1 MPVKGWQEVRV
12 KTPTVLQMEAT
23 ECGAAALAIIMAYY
37 GRILPLEELRLEC
50 GVTRDGSK
58 ASNVVKAARK
68 YGFVAKGFRKE
79 PGTLK
84 ELPLPMIIFWNFNH
98 FVVLEGIKKGK
109 VYLND
114 PAAGPRTV
122 TEEEFDQAFTGVVL
136 TFEPTPEFRRG
147 GVKPNLVR
155 ALKSRLSGSKTAL
168 AYVVLAGLFLVI
180 PGLVIPTFSKIFIDQ
195 ILVGQSSEWI
205 KPLLLGMGLT
215 ALLRAGLTWFQESY
229 LLRLETKLAL
239 SASAQFFQH
248 VFRLPVE
255 FFAQRFCGEI
265 GSRIRI
271 CDEVAHLLSE
281 DLAVNAL
288 NVVMILFYA
297 LLMFQYDVALT
308 VASVSIA
315 LFNLLALR
323 LVSRKRIDLNQ
334 RLLQEEGK
342 LLGTTLSGLQ
352 MIETLKAAGGESD
365 FFAQWAGY
373 QAKMITT
380 QQKMGISNQLLSAIP
395 PMLMAANNIA
405 ILALGGLR
413 VMDGSLSIGMLVAFQ
428 SLMMSFLQPVN
439 MMVSLGGRLQEMDG
453 DMKRLDDVL
462 NYPQDTRFSK
472 VGTAAAED
480 PLEANGPTKL
490 SGQLDLV
497 NLTFGYSKL
506 EPPLIEDFNLSLKPG
521 TRVALVGGS
530 GSGKS
535 TVAKLAAGLFEPWSG
550 EILLDGRP
558 SREFPRS
565 VLTNSVGVVDQ
576 DIFLFGGTM
585 RENLT
590 LWDETLSEARI
601 VQAAKEASI
610 HDDIAARSGGYDVT
624 IAEGGSNFSGGQRQR
639 MEIARTLAGNPSLLI
654 LDEATSALDP
664 RTEKVID
671 DNIRRRGCT
680 CLIIAHRLSTIRD
693 CDEII
698 VLEAGKVVQRG
709 SHDEMIKTDGPYLT
723 LIKAE

>member
-1 MPVKGWQEVRV
+1 VKGWKDVRV

-23 ECGAAALAIIMAYY
+23 ECGAAALATIMSFY
-37 GRILPLEELRLEC
+37 GRIVPLEELRSEC

-58 ASNVVKAARK
+58 ASNIVKAARK

-79 PGTLK
+79 PRGLK
-84 ELPLPMIIFWNFNH
+84 DLPLPMIVFWNFNH
-98 FVVLEGIKKGK
+98 FVVLEGIRKGK
-109 VYLND
+109 AYLND
-114 PAAGPRTV
+114 PAMGPRV
-122 TEEEFDQAFTGVVL
+122 ITEEEFDQGFTGVVL
-136 TFEPTPEFRRG
+136 TFEPAPEFRKG
-147 GVKPNLVR
+147 GVKRSLLG
-155 ALKSRLSGSKTAL
+155 ALKNRLSGSKSAL
-168 AYVVLAGLFLVI
+168 VYVILAGLFLVI
-180 PGLVIPTFSKIFIDQ
+180 PGLVIPAFSKIFIDH
-195 ILVGQSSEWI
+195 ILLGQSSEWL

-215 ALLRAGLTWFQESY
+215 ALLRAVLTWFQQSY

-239 SASAQFFQH
+239 SASAQFFHH
-248 VFRLPVE
+248 VFRLPID
-255 FFAQRFCGEI
+255 FFAQRFGGEI

-271 CDEVAHLLSE
+271 CDEVAHLLSR
-281 DLAVNAL
+281 DLAINAL

-297 LLMFQYDVALT
+297 VLMFQYDVALT
-308 VASVSIA
+308 LVSVSIA
-315 LFNLLALR
+315 LFNLVALR

-352 MIETLKAAGGESD
+352 MIETLKATGGESD

-373 QAKMITT
+373 QSKLITT

-395 PMLMAANNIA
+395 PMLMTLNNIV
-405 ILALGGLR
+405 ILTLGGLR
-413 VMDGSLSIGMLVAFQ
+413 VMDGYLSIGMLVAYQ

-439 MMVSLGGRLQEMDG
+439 LMVSLGGRLQEMHG
-453 DMKRLDDVL
+453 DMNRLDDVFL
-462 NYPQDTRFSK
+462 YPQDPRFSK
-472 VGTAAAED
+472 SSATADGD
-480 PLEANGPTKL
+480 PHGSNGRTKL

-506 EPPLIEDFNLSLKPG
+506 EPPLIENFNLTLKPG

-558 SREFPRS
+558 RQCFPRS

-590 LWDETLSEARI
+590 LWDNTLSQARI
-601 VQAAKEASI
+601 VQAAKDASI
-610 HDDIAARSGGYDVT
+610 HDDIAARPGGYDVT
-624 IAEGGSNFSGGQRQR
+624 ITENGGNFSGGQRQR
-639 MEIARTLAGNPSLLI
+639 MEIARALVGNPSLLI

-671 DNIRRRGCT
+671 DNMRHRGCT

-693 CDEII
+693 CDEIV
-698 VLEAGKVVQRG
+698 VLKAGKVVQRG
-709 SHDEMIKTDGPYLT
+709 SHDEMIKTEGPYT
-723 LIKAE
+723 ELISSE